1 MKYWLESLLYDQAAP
16 CAQVAV
22 AITQVSPE
30 RRLGSGPTGATEI
43 KQHKWFSRLDWQA
56 MVSKTL
62 PAPIN
67 PNLKNPL
74 DTSNFDSFDAPEPP
88 AVPAGKV
95 DKNAHMWDLWDW
107 IDEPSSQ

>member
-1 MKYWLESLLYDQAAP
+1 
-16 CAQVAV
+16 V
-22 AITQVSPE
+22 QVSPE

-56 MVSKTL
+56 MVNKTL

-67 PNLKNPL
+67 PKLKNPL

-107 IDEPSSQ
+107 IDEPSK

>member
-1 MKYWLESLLYDQAAP
+1 MKIYTHLQLGM
-16 CAQVAV
+16 V
-22 AITQVSPE
+22 QVSPD

-56 MVSKTL
+56 MVNKTL

-88 AVPAGKV
+88 PVPAGKV

-107 IDEPSSQ
+107 IDEPSK